1 MRTQVALTVAG
12 AVLMLPGPA
21 LAASDRMQ
29 LECQGTSLVV
39 ERTNGASWWGS
50 DGTVYTTQYLRI
62 EDARGTFEKRYGHV
76 AQDHIS
82 CVADHDVHGSS
93 SRWTV
98 HLVLAG

>member
-1 MRTQVALTVAG
+1 MRTPVALAVAG
-12 AVLMLPGPA
+12 VVLMLPGPA

-29 LECQGTSLVV
+29 LACQGLPLVV

-50 DGTVYTTQYLRI
+50 DGAVYTTQYLHI
-62 EDARGTFEKRYGHV
+62 ADERGTYEKRYGHV
-76 AQDHIS
+76 ASDHIT
-82 CVADHDVHGSS
+82 CVADHDLPGGS